1 LEKIMPAKAPRAIS
15 GVSEKAALIGQKIR
29 TRRKE
34 LGVSAVSAAEAAEM
48 SRITWHR
55 IEKGELSVTLG
66 AYLNA
71 LKVLD
76 LEFRILHP
84 SDSISNPETEE
95 TLPEEIEI
103 AAFPQLRKL
112 AWHIPEA
119 DRISPREAFDIYER
133 HRRHL
138 DPETLEPYELDL
150 IAELRRVFSQEG

>member
-1 LEKIMPAKAPRAIS
+1 MPAKAPRAVS
-15 GVSEKAALIGQKIR
+15 GVPEKAALIGQKIR
-29 TRRKE
+29 ARRKE

-76 LEFRILHP
+76 LDFRILRP
-84 SDSISNPETEE
+84 SDSISNPEAEE

-103 AAFPQLRKL
+103 AAFPQLRQL

-119 DRISPREAFDIYER
+119 EKISPREAFDIYER
-133 HRRHL
+133 HQRHL
-138 DPETLEPYELDL
+138 NQEALKPRERDL
-150 IAELRRVFSQEG
+150 IARLRRAFSREE

>member
-1 LEKIMPAKAPRAIS
+1 MPAKAPRAVS

-29 TRRKE
+29 SRRKE
-34 LGVSAVSAAEAAEM
+34 LGVSAISAAQAAEM

-76 LEFRILHP
+76 LDFRILRP
-84 SDSISNPETEE
+84 SDSISNPEAEE

-103 AAFPQLRKL
+103 ATFPQLRQL

-119 DRISPREAFDIYER
+119 EKISPREAFDIYER
-133 HRRHL
+133 HQRHL
-138 DPETLEPYELDL
+138 NQEALKPRERDL
-150 IAELRRVFSQEG
+150 IARLRRAFSREE

>member
-1 LEKIMPAKAPRAIS
+1 MPAKAPRAVS

-29 TRRKE
+29 SRRKE
-34 LGVSAVSAAEAAEM
+34 LGVSAISAAQAAEM

-76 LEFRILHP
+76 LDFRILRP
-84 SDSISNPETEE
+84 SDSISNPEAEE

-103 AAFPQLRKL
+103 AAFPQLRQL

-119 DRISPREAFDIYER
+119 EKISPREAFDIYER
-133 HRRHL
+133 HQRHL
-138 DPETLEPYELDL
+138 NQEALKPRERDL
-150 IAELRRVFSQEG
+150 IARLRRAFSREE